1 MTTEAYVN
9 VVMAESIA
17 AGLLE
22 TCCSFRLSDLGRSV
36 CLPRACMRA
45 NPPARALCRE
55 VCGWMGLPVL
65 RQDFFV
71 MGFAELLARGE
82 GVFER
87 PAGELARRS
96 YAMQMR
102 EAARYAGIGPATL
115 LHLLAVE
122 FKEESRKRGDLIQEG
137 DLVRMP
143 GPDAP
148 GEAG

>member
-9 VVMAESIA
+9 VAIAEGIA
-17 AGLLE
+17 AGLVE
-22 TCCSFRLSDLGRSV
+22 TCCSVRLSDLGRAV
-36 CLPRACMRA
+36 CSPPACMRT

-55 VCGWMGLPVL
+55 VSGWMGLPVL

-71 MGFAELLARGE
+71 MGFAELLTRGE

-87 PAGELARRS
+87 PAGELATRS
-96 YAMQMR
+96 FAIQMQ
-102 EAARYAGIGPATL
+102 EAGRYTGICPATL

-122 FKEESRKRGDLIQEG
+122 FKEESRKRGALIQEG

-143 GPDAP
+143 GPDAH
-148 GEAG
+148 GDGG